1 LEPYKTFSIDVKC
14 GEVGTPYIEAIS
26 AIVANTNKYPIQ
38 TIRYPQIRPAVPPFR
53 RPKMLVLHHPSE
65 AKIGTFGKNTNIK
78 AISHVDINVQAKPR
92 VEMNR
97 KFR

>member
-1 LEPYKTFSIDVKC
+1 MEPYKTFSIDLK
-14 GEVGTPYIEAIS
+14 GEEVGTPYMEAIS

-53 RPKMLVLHHPSE
+53 RPKMLVLYHPSE
-65 AKIGTFGKNTNIK
+65 DKIGTFGKNAYIK

>member
-1 LEPYKTFSIDVKC
+1 V
-14 GEVGTPYIEAIS
+14 EVGKAYIEAIS

-38 TIRYPQIRPAVPPFR
+38 TIRYPQIRPAVPPFK
-53 RPKMLVLHHPSE
+53 RPKMLVLCHLSE
-65 AKIGTFGKNTNIK
+65 AEICRTSRKTYIK

-97 KFR
+97 KLR